1 MCVQRMMFGKNTY
14 SLSKLVTQL
23 HLVLIICITKYFI
36 KLNYTVTFVKM
47 CFCYVLYT
55 VTHRENHISF
65 LYLMIFKL
73 LISTT
78 LGVLL

>member
-14 SLSKLVTQL
+14 SLSKLGPQL
-23 HLVLIICITKYFI
+23 HLVLIICVTKYFMQ
-36 KLNYTVTFVKM
+36 LNYTVTFVKAS
-47 CFCYVLYT
+47 FCYVLYKIK
-55 VTHRENHISF
+55 HRENHISF
-65 LYLMIFKL
+65 LYLVIFKL